1 MSKDIF
7 RKELARFQPY
17 VPGKPI
23 EEVKR
28 EYGLSR
34 IEKLAS
40 NENQLG
46 PSPMAVEAIMRAVNE
61 INFYPEATAYELK
74 RELAA
79 DLGVKE
85 KNLVIG
91 NGGEELL
98 QIIAQ
103 TFINEGDEVVVA
115 SPSFGIY
122 NTTVGLMGGVI
133 HSVPFKNYR
142 YDLEGMLEK
151 TGDRT
156 KLVYVCSPNNPTGNI
171 VTRKELDTLLAGLPE
186 DVTLVMDEAYYEF
199 AAANP
204 DYPDSIALLKTRPN
218 LVILRTFSKVSGIA
232 GVRIGYVITS
242 ERIAAEMN
250 KIKLTFDVNRLA
262 QEAARGALKDKEYT
276 KKTVA
281 LTRQSIDMMEAFF
294 DEKGL
299 NYIKSYANFVF
310 VDVGFHSKTAFE
322 ELMKRGVI
330 VRPGFYWGWD
340 NWIRVSTGTVEQTRF
355 FLDKLEEVIYGIS

>member
-1 MSKDIF
+1 MSKDLF
-7 RKELARFQPY
+7 RKELAKFQPY

-46 PSPMAVEAIMRAVNE
+46 PSPLAVEAIIKAAKD

-79 DLGVKE
+79 DLGVRDE
-85 KNLVIG
+85 NLVIG

-98 QIIAQ
+98 QVIAQ

-133 HSVPFKNYR
+133 HSVPFKNKQ
-142 YDLEGMLEK
+142 YDLDGMLAKVSEK
-151 TGDRT
+151 T
-156 KLVYVCSPNNPTGNI
+156 KLIYICSPNNPTGNI
-171 VTRKELDTLLAGLPE
+171 VTKTEMEGLLSRLPE

-199 AAANP
+199 ATANP
-204 DYPDSIALLKTRPN
+204 EYPDSIGLLAKRPN

-232 GVRIGYVITS
+232 GVRIGYIITS

-281 LTRQSIDMMEAFF
+281 LTRESIEMMEAWF
-294 DEKGL
+294 DRMGL
-299 NYIKSYANFVF
+299 DYIRSWSNFVF
-310 VDVGFHSKTAFE
+310 VDVNRHSKTVFE
-322 ELMKRGVI
+322 ELMKKGVI
-330 VRPGFYWGWD
+330 VRPGYFWSWD
-340 NWIRVSTGTVEQTRF
+340 NWIRVSAGTIEQTRF
-355 FLDKLEEVIYGIS
+355 FLDKLEEVIAL

>member
-1 MSKDIF
+1 MSKDLF
-7 RKELARFQPY
+7 RKELAKFQPY

-28 EYGLSR
+28 EFGLER

-46 PSPMAVEAIMRAVNE
+46 PSPMAVEAIIKAVQE

-74 RELAA
+74 KELAA
-79 DLGVKE
+79 DLGIKE
-85 KNLVIG
+85 ENLVIG

-98 QIIAQ
+98 QVIAQ
-103 TFINEGDEVVVA
+103 TFINEGDEIVVA

-122 NTTVGLMGGVI
+122 NTTVGLLGGVI
-133 HSVPFKNYR
+133 HSVPFKNNQ
-142 YDLEGMLEK
+142 YDFEGMLEK
-151 TGDRT
+151 VSEKT
-156 KLVYVCSPNNPTGNI
+156 KLFYVCSPNNPTGNI
-171 VTRKELDTLLAGLPE
+171 ATEKEIKGLLENLPD
-186 DVTLVMDEAYYEF
+186 DVVLIMDEAYYEF

-204 DYPDSIALLKTRPN
+204 EYPDSIRIMNKRPN
-218 LVILRTFSKVSGIA
+218 TVILRTFSKVSGIA

-242 ERIAAEMN
+242 EELAAGMN

-276 KKTVA
+276 KKTVD
-281 LTRQSIDMMEAFF
+281 LTRASIEMMETWF
-294 DEKGL
+294 EKKGL
-299 NYIKSYANFVF
+299 DYIKSYANFVF
-310 VDVGFHSKTAFE
+310 VDVKLHSKTVFE

-330 VRPGFYWGWD
+330 IRPGYFWGWN
-340 NWIRVSTGTVEQTRF
+340 NWIRVSTGTLEQTQF
-355 FLDKLEEVIYGIS
+355 FLDKLGEVKNLR